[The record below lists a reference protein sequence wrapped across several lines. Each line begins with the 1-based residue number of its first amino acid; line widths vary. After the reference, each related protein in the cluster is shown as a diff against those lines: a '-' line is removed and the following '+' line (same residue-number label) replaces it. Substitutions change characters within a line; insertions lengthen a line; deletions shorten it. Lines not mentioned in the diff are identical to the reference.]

1 MTRRKLIVTVAVVA
15 IVVLFLVAWRLLAR
29 HSHRDYASSG
39 LQVRPV
45 DKGEVT
51 LLIKSSGT
59 LNPVVLV
66 DVGTQVS
73 GTLSKLYVDYNSP
86 VKKGQVLAELDQTL
100 FQSQLHQDEAALSSA
115 ETNLKIAQRSDQRLS
130 GLLPSGYVA
139 QSDVDTADNSLATAE
154 AQVQAARAAVEHD
167 HINLGYS
174 VIRSP
179 VAGVVISR
187 SVNVGQTVAASFQ
200 TPTLFVIAQDL
211 TRMQIDLSLDEAD
224 VGHVHAGQAVDFTVE
239 AYPER
244 TFHGSVRM
252 VRNDYTT
259 TQNVVTYDVVI
270 DTRNPD
276 LLLRPGMTASAAIL
290 TDKREGVLRVPNEAL
305 QMANSGL
312 IGGAPIPPPD
322 GGRWDGSVY
331 VMDRGQPVQVFVKLG
346 LQGDQYTEI
355 LGSSGPLDEDTRIA
369 TGVNATRTPP
379 RSGS

>member
-1 MTRRKLIVTVAVVA
+1 MTRRKLLLIAAPLAVLA
-15 IVVLFLVAWRLLAR
+15 ISLAGWRIIAGR
-29 HSHRDYASSG
+29 HHHDYASSG
-39 LQVRPV
+39 LQVKPI

-73 GTLSKLYVDYNSP
+73 GSLSKLYVDYNSP
-86 VKKGQVLAELDQTL
+86 VKQGQVLAELDQTL
-100 FQSQLHQDEAALSSA
+100 FQSQLHQDEAALTSA
-115 ETNLKIAQRSDQRLS
+115 ETNLKIAQRSDQRVS

-139 QSDVDTADNSLATAE
+139 QSDVDTADNALASAQ

-211 TRMQIDLSLDEAD
+211 TRMQIDLNLDEAD
-224 VGHVHAGQAVDFTVE
+224 VGHVHPGQAVDFTVE
-239 AYPER
+239 AFPDR
-244 TFHGSVRM
+244 TFHGTVRM

-276 LLLRPGMTASAAIL
+276 LVLRPGMTASAAIL

-305 QMANSGL
+305 QIANSGL
-312 IGGAPIPPPD
+312 LTGAPTDRPE
-322 GGRWDGSVY
+322 GKWDGSIY
-331 VMDRGQPVQVFVKLG
+331 MMQRGQPMQVFVKLG
-346 LQGDQYTEI
+346 LQGDQYTEV
-355 LGSSGPLDEDTRIA
+355 LDSSVPLDEDTRIA
-369 TGVNATRTPP
+369 TGVNAARTPP
-379 RSGS
+379 HA